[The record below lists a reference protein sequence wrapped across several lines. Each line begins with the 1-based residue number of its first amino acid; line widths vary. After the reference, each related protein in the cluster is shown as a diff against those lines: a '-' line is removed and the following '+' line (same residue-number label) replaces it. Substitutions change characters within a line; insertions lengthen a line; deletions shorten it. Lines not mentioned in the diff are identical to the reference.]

1 MSNGCFL
8 WKATECSFYYR
19 MCFLFLKIW
28 MGRQND
34 KYRET
39 WLMLWPSDHTH
50 TNKPED
56 ICIPHSWNYW
66 VDVGDTHTVNT
77 QHKNWTWIPCLVFQC
92 HPSVTAVTLQR
103 VNCVRK
109 GDEMLWVCSRLPR
122 SEFRTV
128 HYMYRVIL
136 VVQRSVHMAW
146 GGYEMFSFLIILQ
159 STLWIPQNS

>member
-8 WKATECSFYYR
+8 WKASECSFYYQ

-50 TNKPED
+50 TNKTED

-77 QHKNWTWIPCLVFQC
+77 QELNLNFLLGIPVPSLC
-92 HPSVTAVTLQR
+92 HCRLAAVGELREERWWNAVGLQSVTAFR
-103 VNCVRK
+103 VQNCPLNVLSYL
-109 GDEMLWVCSRLPR
+109 GHAAQGAHDSG
-122 SEFRTV
+122 
-128 HYMYRVIL
+128 
-136 VVQRSVHMAW
+136 A
-146 GGYEMFSFLIILQ
+146 YEMFSFLSILQ
-159 STLWIPQNS
+159 STLWIPQSS